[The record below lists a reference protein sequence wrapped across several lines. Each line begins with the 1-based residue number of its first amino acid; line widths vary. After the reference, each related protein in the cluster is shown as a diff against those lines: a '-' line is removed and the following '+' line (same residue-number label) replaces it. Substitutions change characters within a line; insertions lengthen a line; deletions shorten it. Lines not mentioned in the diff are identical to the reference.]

1 MYDFSIKLNFSKCGK
16 LCTCVVLFTTNSF
29 STYVL
34 KCKENMNSDIPNFD
48 VEQNLFSVGDRDLIF
63 TKSNQ
68 LLPELSQAMNR

>member
-1 MYDFSIKLNFSKCGK
+1 
-16 LCTCVVLFTTNSF
+16 
-29 STYVL
+29 
-34 KCKENMNSDIPNFD
+34 MNSDIPNFD